1 MTTTLSQATPGC
13 VTNAPLFQHP
23 VVEDGVAPAGPAQ
36 AQMLAKPTALCA
48 TCPLAQRSLFD
59 AVTRHDVSGFV
70 AGTTAQQRR
79 QIRARLGVRV
89 RQENLDTVAGTM
101 QANHP
106 VDRDE
111 VVRLRRANPDE
122 TLEQIAMRLGCSTST
137 VKRHLRKVRNGVAS
151 KPESV
156 SSLKLTVEEV
166 WTTAQTVK
174 RRVARRD
181 ALATVA

>member
-1 MTTTLSQATPGC
+1 MTTTHSQVTAGC

-23 VVEDGVAPAGPAQ
+23 VVEEGAAPGAPHEADLVARASAV
-36 AQMLAKPTALCA
+36 CSS
-48 TCPLAQRSLFD
+48 CPLAARCLFD

-79 QIRARLGVRV
+79 QIRARLGVRL
-89 RQENLDTVAGTM
+89 RQENLDTVAGTS

-137 VKRHLRKVRNGVAS
+137 VKRHLRKVRNGAQGS
-151 KPESV
+151 KDAGRPAPTIEQV
-156 SSLKLTVEEV
+156 WLTALAV
-166 WTTAQTVK
+166 TG
-174 RRVARRD
+174 RRREPRQD
-181 ALATVA
+181 LATVA